1 MIRSLFARVA
11 ASIVAAGLVSAAAA
25 QEIRIGL
32 TGTFTGPNA
41 SVGIPYRNA
50 AEIFPPTMGGVP
62 VKWIVLDDGG
72 DPTTA
77 LKNARRF
84 VDEDKVDA
92 IVGSTSTPTATA
104 LFDVA
109 NDSKTLHIAMAP
121 VAIPPAKAAWL
132 FNIPQPV
139 PLMVS
144 AIVDDMKRR
153 GLKTAAYI
161 GYADGWGDLNWNAF
175 SKLATDAGIK
185 VVASERFNRTDT
197 SVTAQALKV
206 FAASPDAVFIGAAG
220 TPAVLPHVSVKDLG
234 FKGPIYH
241 THGAVAGAVIQAGGK
256 AIEGALMPTGPM
268 VVTPALPE
276 SNPIRKVSADFIAK
290 YQAKW
295 GPGAVAPFAGYAW
308 DAQLLLDAAATRA
321 VKSGAK
327 PGTPQFREALRN
339 AMISDN
345 EVVGTNAVYKYS
357 DADRYGVDARARVL
371 VTVQGGAFRLF
382 RP

>member
-1 MIRSLFARVA
+1 MIRSLLVRAV
-11 ASIVAAGLVSAAAA
+11 ASIVAAGLSAAAAA

-41 SVGIPYRNA
+41 SVGIPYRNT
-50 AEIFPPTMGGVP
+50 AEIFPPTLGGLP
-62 VKWIVLDDGG
+62 VRWIVLDDGG

-109 NDSKTLHIAMAP
+109 NDSKTLQIAMAP

-153 GLKTAAYI
+153 GLKSAAYI

-175 SKLATDAGIK
+175 NKLATDAGIK
-185 VVASERFNRTDT
+185 VVATERFNRTDT

-206 FAASPDAVFIGAAG
+206 FAGKPDAVFVGAAG
-220 TPAVLPHVSVKDLG
+220 TPAVLPHLSIRELG

-268 VVTPALPE
+268 VVTPDLPE
-276 SNPIRKVSADFIAK
+276 SNPIRKVSTDFIAK

-308 DAQLLLDAAATRA
+308 DAYLLLDAAASQA
-321 VKSGAK
+321 AKSGAK

-339 AMISDN
+339 AMISGN

-371 VTVQGGAFRLF
+371 VTVQDGAFRLF